1 MAKKLTAR
9 SVEQAKPRKDA
20 SGNFIR
26 TEIPDAGKPG
36 LYLVIQPSGKKSWAV
51 RYRFRGQPR
60 KVTLEG
66 FPSLAIAHK
75 LAQAE
80 LDKLAD
86 GRDPAAEKKE
96 ARAGGADSF
105 SVVAERYLR
114 QHVNRNNRAL
124 WAAEVKRLLD
134 VEILPRWKNKR
145 ADEIT
150 KRDVSELLDGIVERG
165 SPITANR
172 AYAVIR
178 RLFGW
183 AHEKDI
189 VKSSPC
195 EGLTRPVK
203 ERSRDRILD
212 DAEIRLFWRACD
224 GAGYPFGSIGKLLL
238 LTGQRLREVGEMT
251 GAELDLAL
259 RQWTIPRQ
267 RSKNDEAH
275 IIPLSDAALEVIESL
290 PRIHGAKGYLFTT
303 TGETAVSGFS
313 RAKEAIDKAMGSPPH
328 WTFHDLR
335 RTAASGMAR
344 LGIQL
349 PIIEKVLNHR
359 SGSFSGIVGVYQR
372 HDFADEKRKALET
385 WARFVMSLLDDKP
398 AANVVELRA

>member
-1 MAKKLTAR
+1 LAKKLTAR
-9 SVEQAKPRKDA
+9 SVEQAKPRKA
-20 SGNFIR
+20 AGNFIR

-60 KVTLEG
+60 KLTLEG
-66 FPSLAIAHK
+66 FPSLAIAHR

-80 LDKLAD
+80 LDKVAD
-86 GRDPAAEKKE
+86 GRDPAAEKKQ

-105 SVVAERYLR
+105 SVVAGRYLR
-114 QHVNRNNRAL
+114 QHVNRNNRDL

-134 VEILPRWKNKR
+134 VEILPRWKNEQ

-150 KRDVSELLDGIVERG
+150 KRDVSELLDGIIERG

-212 DAEIRLFWRACD
+212 DGEIRLFWHACE

-251 GAELDLAL
+251 DGELDLAL

-275 IIPLSDAALEVIESL
+275 IVPLSDAALAVFDSL
-290 PRIHGAKGYLFTT
+290 PRIRGAKGYLFTT
-303 TGETAVSGFS
+303 TGETAASGFS
-313 RAKEAIDKAMGSPPH
+313 RAKAAIDKAMGSPPH

-335 RTAASGMAR
+335 RTMASGMAR

-349 PIIEKVLNHR
+349 PVIEKVLNHR

-372 HDFADEKRKALET
+372 HDFADEKRKALEA
-385 WARFVMSLLDDKP
+385 WARFVTSLVEDKP